1 MRSGFVAILAFA
13 ALTLCVAATPAEAQT
28 AVGVKGGLVVA
39 KLKTAPDSGD
49 VLGDRQDFS
58 AGIFILPNRR
68 GRVTAQIESL
78 YSRRG
83 TSLDADVFGFG
94 LGDVRLTYLD
104 VSALL
109 KLRAGDGD
117 TAGYLIAG
125 PTVGIKLD
133 AELVLPFS
141 LSPSIEGM
149 FKDTETGIT
158 VGAGLETGRY
168 VIEGRY
174 FHGLTNVVQGIDFA
188 GLGAKSRTFSVM
200 AGVRF

>member
-1 MRSGFVAILAFA
+1 MRSAFAGLLAFA
-13 ALTLCVAATPAEAQT
+13 AVTLCVAATPAEAQT
-28 AVGVKGGLVVA
+28 GVGVKGGLVVA
-39 KLKTAPDSGD
+39 KLKTAPDNGD

-58 AGIFILPNRR
+58 AGVFIVPNRR
-68 GRVTAQIESL
+68 GPVTAQLEGL

-83 TSLDADVFGFG
+83 ASLEADVFGFG

-109 KLRAGDGD
+109 KLRTGDGD

-133 AELVLPFS
+133 AELAFFG
-141 LSPSIEGM
+141 LSPSIESV

-158 VGAGLETGRY
+158 VGAGLEAGRY
-168 VIEGRY
+168 ILEGRY
-174 FHGLTNVVQGIDFA
+174 FHGLTNIIKGIDVV
-188 GLGAKSRTFSVM
+188 GLGAKSRTLTVM

>member
-1 MRSGFVAILAFA
+1 MRSAFVGILAFA
-13 ALTLCVAATPAEAQT
+13 AVTLCVAATPAQAQT
-28 AVGVKGGLVVA
+28 AVGVKGGVVLA
-39 KLKTAPDSGD
+39 KVKTAPDSGD
-49 VLGDRQDFS
+49 VLDDRVDFS
-58 AGIFILPNRR
+58 AGVFLTPKSRSSI
-68 GRVTAQIESL
+68 TAQIETL

-83 TSLDADVFGFG
+83 TKLDADVFGFG
-94 LGDVRLTYLD
+94 VGDIRLTYLD

-133 AELVLPFS
+133 AEVVVFG
-141 LSPSIEGM
+141 LSPSIEGI

-158 VGAGLETGRY
+158 VGAGFETGRMLL
-168 VIEGRY
+168 EARY
-174 FHGLTNVVQGIDFA
+174 LFGLTNIVKAVDA
-188 GLGAKSRTFSVM
+188 VGLSAKSRVITVM

>member
-1 MRSGFVAILAFA
+1 MRSAFTGILAFA
-13 ALTLCVAATPAEAQT
+13 AVTLCMAVTPAEAQT
-28 AVGVKGGLVVA
+28 SVGVKGGLVVA

-49 VLGDRQDFS
+49 VLGERQDFS
-58 AGIFILPNRR
+58 AGVFIVPKRR
-68 GRVTAQIESL
+68 APATVQIESL

-94 LGDVRLTYLD
+94 LGDVRLSYLD

-109 KLRAGDGD
+109 KLRAGSGD

-125 PTVGIKLD
+125 PTLGIKLD
-133 AELVLPFS
+133 AEVVLPFG

-158 VGAGLETGRY
+158 VGAGLEAGRY
-168 VIEGRY
+168 VLEGRY
-174 FHGLTNVVQGIDFA
+174 FHGLTSVVKGIDFA

>member
-1 MRSGFVAILAFA
+1 MRSFFVGILAFA
-13 ALTLCVAATPAEAQT
+13 AVTLCVAATPAEAQT
-28 AVGVKGGLVVA
+28 GVGVKGGLVVA
-39 KLKTAPDSGD
+39 KLKTEPDSFG
-49 VLGDRQDFS
+49 VLGDRQDFA
-58 AGIFILPNRR
+58 AGVFIVPNRR
-68 GRVTAQIESL
+68 GRVTAQLESI

-117 TAGYLIAG
+117 TAGYIIAG

-133 AELVLPFS
+133 AELVLPFV
-141 LSPSIEGM
+141 SPSIEGA

-158 VGAGLETGRY
+158 VGAGLEAGRY
-168 VIEGRY
+168 ILEGRY
-174 FHGLTNVVQGIDFA
+174 FHGLTNIIQGIDFA
-188 GLGAKSRTFSVM
+188 GLGAKSRVFTVM